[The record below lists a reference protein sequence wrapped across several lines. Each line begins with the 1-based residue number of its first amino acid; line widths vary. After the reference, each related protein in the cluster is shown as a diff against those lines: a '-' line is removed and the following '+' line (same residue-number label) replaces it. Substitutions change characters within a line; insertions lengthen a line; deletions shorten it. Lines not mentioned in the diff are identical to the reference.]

1 MKHLPTASGPVSSLA
16 FRKPTEG
23 RRLGRRHLGHVHTGR
38 RLDER
43 GRRGAISA
51 GCGVL
56 IGLGVVLVLVGLF
69 LVSAYNGLV
78 ASQEGVEGAWAQVQ
92 NQYNRRYDQIPQ
104 LVETV
109 KGAADFEQETLT
121 QVTEAR
127 ARVGQAALPE
137 NLPTDQAQL
146 DAYIRAQ
153 QGLGATLGRLFAVA
167 ENYPQLKAT
176 QGFLSLQDQLEGTEN
191 RIAVARQD
199 YVEAV
204 REFNTRVRTFPR
216 NLIAGTFGFDELPQ
230 FSVDDSMSEAPTID
244 FGDE

>member
-1 MKHLPTASGPVSSLA
+1 MKHLPSASGPVS
-16 FRKPTEG
+16 PTPRTVPTDG
-23 RRLGRRHLGHVHTGR
+23 SPALL
-38 RLDER
+38 
-43 GRRGAISA
+43 GRRGAMST

-56 IGLGVVLVLVGLF
+56 VGLGVVLVLVGLF
-69 LVSAYNGLV
+69 LASAYNGLV
-78 ASQEGVEGAWAQVQ
+78 SSQESVEGAWAEVQ
-92 NQYNRRYDQIPQ
+92 NQYKRRYDLIPQ

-121 QVTEAR
+121 EVTEAR
-127 ARVGQAALPE
+127 ARVGQVALPE

-191 RIAVARQD
+191 RIAVARRD
-199 YVEAV
+199 YVQTV

-216 NLIAGTFGFDELPQ
+216 NLIAGIFGFEELPQ
-230 FSVDDSMSEAPTID
+230 FSVDESMSEAPTID